1 MYFDGVEM
9 SILFVLLRDITIS
22 KNHIKSFKW
31 PFDKLIDI
39 ACKLFEIL
47 PIHIK
52 WFLSMECMIW
62 KCRSYLFLEHCWFY
76 TPLGIGLLGNRCK
89 TIKQTLF
96 IIWNN
101 NTVLTMILHLDYT
114 VGIITKTK
122 DLSNSHIFND
132 LRIIGF

>member
-31 PFDKLIDI
+31 PFNKFWANRYCLQII
-39 ACKLFEIL
+39 WNLS
-47 PIHIK
+47 IHIK
-52 WFLSMECMIW
+52 WFSGIECMIW

-122 DLSNSHIFND
+122 NLASWNVIKPIF
-132 LRIIGF
+132 